1 MPWARGE
8 YGLADAEEFLASCEQ
23 GWDAG
28 TEFSYAIRSGPVA
41 VPRWPAARA

>member
-23 GWDAG
+23 GWESG
-28 TEFSYAIRSGPVA
+28 TEFNYAIRSGGE
-41 VPRWPAARA
+41 RWPAASA